1 MATPKISDDRFW
13 SLIDKARTGSEASAA
28 PKRLAEVLNPLVNQ
42 EISAFG
48 HMFTEKLCDLNQWR
62 LWAAGYI
69 IAGGMSD
76 DSFHYFRSWIIG
88 KGRAVFE
95 TAMKDPD
102 AIGPWIDDREVDNE
116 LLEYVA
122 VEILQERGGKDS
134 RELSDRSPDAMPS
147 GEPFEEETVA
157 KICPQLAALFG

>member
-1 MATPKISDDRFW
+1 MIKPKISDDRFW
-13 SLIDKARTGSEASAA
+13 SLIDQARAGSEASAD
-28 PKRLAEVLNPLVNQ
+28 PKRLAAVLNPLANQ

-48 HMFTEKLCDLNQWR
+48 HMFTEKLCDLNHWR

-122 VEILQERGGKDS
+122 VELLQGRGAKDP
-134 RELSDRSPDAMPS
+134 RDLSDRSPDAMPS

-157 KICPQLAALFG
+157 EVCPHLTALFG

>member
-13 SLIDKARTGSEASAA
+13 SLIDQARAGSAASAG
-28 PKRLAEVLNPLVNQ
+28 PKRLAEVLTPLANE

-88 KGRAVFE
+88 KGREVFE
-95 TAMKDPD
+95 IAMKAPD

-122 VEILQERGGKDS
+122 VKIMQDRGEKDP

-157 KICPQLAALFG
+157 EVCPHLAALFG